1 MLHEE
6 VLLYA
11 PDRSAGALCHARR
24 LSSLD
29 GDDRASPLNEALKRK
44 SPGHR
49 PGPSQMRYTARLIS
63 RELSF
68 RSRRGSLREPARLRP
83 ASRCR

>member
-6 VLLYA
+6 VLLLY
-11 PDRSAGALCHARR
+11 SHCHARR
-24 LSSLD
+24 LSSRLSSLDGDD

-49 PGPSQMRYTARLIS
+49 PGPSQMHYTARCLVN
-63 RELSF
+63 
-68 RSRRGSLREPARLRP
+68 
-83 ASRCR
+83 

>member
-11 PDRSAGALCHARR
+11 LDRSAGVLCHARR
-24 LSSLD
+24 LSSRLSSLDGDD
-29 GDDRASPLNEALKRK
+29 GDDRASPLNEALNRK

-49 PGPSQMRYTARLIS
+49 PGPSQMHCAVN
-63 RELSF
+63 
-68 RSRRGSLREPARLRP
+68 
-83 ASRCR
+83 